1 MTWPA
6 LTLARRCSVGND
18 ARAMTSPD
26 DREARTLRVLIVAT
40 ALCYAVGYPVA
51 LVGHSNIGWIFVAL
65 GGPLLIA
72 VIVLV
77 IRRVQR

>member
-1 MTWPA
+1 MTWMA
-6 LTLARRCSVGND
+6 LPLARRCSVSND
-18 ARAMTSPD
+18 ARAITSP
-26 DREARTLRVLIVAT
+26 DREARALRTLIVAT
-40 ALCYAVGYPVA
+40 ALCYAIGYPIA
-51 LVGHSNIGWIFVAL
+51 LVGHSNIGGVFVAL